1 VGNSEVIHTW
11 TKKALLACNG
21 GNLPLRDNQTEIDMS
36 VAFLF
41 PGQGSQVPGMLHTL
55 PDHPAI
61 KRTLDEVSEALGEN
75 VLELD
80 SPGALR
86 STVSVQLALLASGVS
101 VACALIA
108 EGVEPEAVAGMSA
121 GAYAAAVTAGVLN
134 LADGVRLMKQRAQ
147 GMVELYPKGYGLAAI
162 VGLTE
167 KQVSALVQGASTT
180 QNPVYVGN
188 INAPRQIVIAGS
200 NDGMNKV
207 LEAARKSGARKTVHL
222 DVSEPS
228 HCPLLQPVA
237 DTLTKSLQTLHLR
250 EPKLIYVGNVT
261 GRALRTA
268 ETISEDLATNIAHG
282 VRWHDATTVLTE
294 LGCRLFLE
302 MPPGHVLTELGREA
316 FPGVRTLAVGE
327 TSFTHALQ
335 VAAKGKLQKPT

>member
-1 VGNSEVIHTW
+1 MN
-11 TKKALLACNG
+11 
-21 GNLPLRDNQTEIDMS
+21 

-55 PDHPAI
+55 PDHPTI
-61 KRTLDEVSEALGEN
+61 TRTLDEVSETLKQN
-75 VLELD
+75 VLQLD
-80 SPGALR
+80 SPEALR
-86 STVSVQLALLASGVS
+86 STVSVQLALLASGVA
-101 VACALIA
+101 VARALIA
-108 EGVEPEAVAGMSA
+108 RGVEPGAVAGMSA
-121 GAYAAAVTAGVLN
+121 GTFAAAVTAGVLE
-134 LADGVRLMKQRAQ
+134 LADGVRLLKRRAER
-147 GMVELYPKGYGLAAI
+147 MLELYPKGYGLAAI

-167 KQVSALVQGASTT
+167 KQVSTLVEDAFTARD
-180 QNPVYVGN
+180 PVYVAN

-200 NDGMNKV
+200 NEGMNKV
-207 LEAARKSGARKTVHL
+207 LEAVRKSGARKAVRL

-237 DTLTKSLQTLHLR
+237 DTLRKSLQAVHLH
-250 EPKLIYVGNVT
+250 EPKLIYVGNAT

-268 ETISEDLATNIAHG
+268 EAISEDLATNIAHG

-294 LGCRLFLE
+294 LGCLLFLE

-316 FPGVRTLAVGE
+316 FSGVRTLAIGE
-327 TSFTHALQ
+327 TSLTHALL